1 MYLMD
6 KYNQFC
12 VDEAK
17 YHLQRANEL
26 LTEGLQDP
34 KKYYDEAQFFYKMM
48 ARLFPFFVLL
58 QGQYTEPQ
66 PDDSETED
74 SLSDT
79 QSSIQS
85 DEDSYEPVTP
95 LDHSES

>member
-48 ARLFPFFVLL
+48 TRLFPFFVLL
-58 QGQYTEPQ
+58 QGQYIEPQ

-74 SLSDT
+74 SLSGT

>member
-1 MYLMD
+1 MD
-6 KYNQFC
+6 KYKQFC

-26 LTEGLQDP
+26 LTKGLEDP
-34 KKYYDEAQFFYKMM
+34 QKYYDEAQNFYKIM
-48 ARLFPFFVLL
+48 AKLFPLIVLL
-58 QGQYTEPQ
+58 QGQYTESQ
-66 PDDSETED
+66 LDDSETED

-85 DEDSYEPVTP
+85 DEGSYEPVTP

>member
-1 MYLMD
+1 MD

-26 LTEGLQDP
+26 LTKGLEDP
-34 KKYYDEAQFFYKMM
+34 KKYYDEGQNFYKMM
-48 ARLFPFFVLL
+48 ARLFPFVVLL
-58 QGQYTEPQ
+58 QGQYTELQ

-79 QSSIQS
+79 QSSSQS
-85 DEDSYEPVTP
+85 DEDSYAPATP
-95 LDHSES
+95 IAHSES